1 LFVRKA
7 GPPTNHKEII
17 LAKLTAKVIK
27 NFPIPGDPDNAELRI
42 QHLKPGEVAAI
53 EAETSKW
60 VGKSQGDD
68 FASELQYDPTTQM
81 RKLRTAAVV
90 GWKGFYG
97 LSGEELDC
105 NNGNKMEFLKEDP
118 MLGEGEDAKKLSDW
132 IDQFR
137 KELAD
142 SLKPQE
148 AQAEGN

>member
-1 LFVRKA
+1 M
-7 GPPTNHKEII
+7 
-17 LAKLTAKVIK
+17 AKLTAKVTK
-27 NFPIPGDPDNAELRI
+27 NFPIPGDSDNASLRI
-42 QHLKPGEVAAI
+42 QHLKPGEIAAI
-53 EAETSKW
+53 ESETSKW
-60 VGKSQGDD
+60 VGKSQGDN
-68 FASELQYDPTTQM
+68 FASELQYDPTTQL
-81 RKLRTAAVV
+81 RKLRTAAVI
-90 GWKGFYG
+90 GWSGFYG

-118 MLGEGEDAKKLSDW
+118 ILGEGEDAKRLSEW